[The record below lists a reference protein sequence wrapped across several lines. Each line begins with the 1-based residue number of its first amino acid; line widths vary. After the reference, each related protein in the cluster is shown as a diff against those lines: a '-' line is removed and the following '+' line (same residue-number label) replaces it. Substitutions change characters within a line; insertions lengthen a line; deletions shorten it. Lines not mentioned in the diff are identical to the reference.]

1 PIDQEMEV
9 VSGALRLRN
18 AGPGQLRRAVA
29 VGQRLREDVGAA
41 ATVPTACH
49 AARAAV
55 VHQRAVLVQRPRVFA
70 RRRGLVHHSPRPA
83 DWVRAA
89 VTCIFYRGLARHT
102 GRIIVRKVAMAKSAT
117 SIPVYLEIGSKRT
130 FAGSLEW
137 PGWCRSGRDP
147 DAALATLRDYAP
159 RYAKVLQ
166 GTDLRFPEITDA
178 TELAVLEHLE
188 GNATTD
194 FGAPDMAPASDAEPL
209 SERDI
214 ERLSAFLAAC
224 WRTFD
229 EAVAAARGKELRK
242 GPR

>member
-1 PIDQEMEV
+1 
-9 VSGALRLRN
+9 
-18 AGPGQLRRAVA
+18 
-29 VGQRLREDVGAA
+29 
-41 ATVPTACH
+41 
-49 AARAAV
+49 
-55 VHQRAVLVQRPRVFA
+55 
-70 RRRGLVHHSPRPA
+70 
-83 DWVRAA
+83 
-89 VTCIFYRGLARHT
+89 
-102 GRIIVRKVAMAKSAT
+102 MAQSAT
-117 SIPVYLEIGSKRT
+117 SIPVYVEIGSKRT
-130 FAGSLEW
+130 FAGALEW

-242 GPR
+242 GPRGGGRELDQIVAHVMEAENAYIRGVGGKSIRTKALDIETAIAQTRQAVLEALAASAAGEFPATGPRGGQRWSPRYFVRRTVWHALDHAWEIEDRAI